1 VLGIEPS
8 DLAGELVYVVPE
20 LDVLGEEGLV
30 EGLGEV
36 LVEELL
42 RGGLGVLWREEGGQH
57 LGERAVELQFLEGV

>member
-1 VLGIEPS
+1 
-8 DLAGELVYVVPE
+8 VVPE